1 MLQRAGVPEERARS
15 LGSIAIS
22 AVEGAVILSRAQ
34 RSNAPLERVVNE
46 LHGLFHEAIGNAGT
60 QSAGNGRTQ

>member
-1 MLQRAGVPEERARS
+1 VLQRAGVPEQRARS

-34 RSNAPLERVVNE
+34 RSNGPLERVVGE
-46 LHGLFHEAIGNAGT
+46 LRRLFHDAIEEVP
-60 QSAGNGRTQ
+60 